1 MRNIPLIKLTF
12 FMWKTLQT
20 FSTIIYSYSL
30 LAVCSTHGSCVVVL
44 PYYWHNIA
52 VDVFEMKTAFL
63 LQIII
68 KVHFLCDQTYFFRFM
83 FGHFNLIHYFWGVNS
98 YLYVR

>member
-52 VDVFEMKTAFL
+52 VDVFKMKTVFL
-63 LQIII
+63 
-68 KVHFLCDQTYFFRFM
+68 
-83 FGHFNLIHYFWGVNS
+83 
-98 YLYVR
+98 

>member
-30 LAVCSTHGSCVVVL
+30 LAVCSTHGSCIVVH
-44 PYYWHNIA
+44 PYDWHNID
-52 VDVFEMKTAFL
+52 VDVIEMKTVFL
-63 LQIII
+63 
-68 KVHFLCDQTYFFRFM
+68 
-83 FGHFNLIHYFWGVNS
+83 
-98 YLYVR
+98 

>member
-44 PYYWHNIA
+44 PYY
-52 VDVFEMKTAFL
+52 
-63 LQIII
+63 
-68 KVHFLCDQTYFFRFM
+68 
-83 FGHFNLIHYFWGVNS
+83 
-98 YLYVR
+98 

>member
-30 LAVCSTHGSCVVVL
+30 LAVCGTHCSCVVVL
-44 PYYWHNIA
+44 PYYWYNID
-52 VDVFEMKTAFL
+52 VDVFEIKTVFL
-63 LQIII
+63 
-68 KVHFLCDQTYFFRFM
+68 
-83 FGHFNLIHYFWGVNS
+83 
-98 YLYVR
+98 